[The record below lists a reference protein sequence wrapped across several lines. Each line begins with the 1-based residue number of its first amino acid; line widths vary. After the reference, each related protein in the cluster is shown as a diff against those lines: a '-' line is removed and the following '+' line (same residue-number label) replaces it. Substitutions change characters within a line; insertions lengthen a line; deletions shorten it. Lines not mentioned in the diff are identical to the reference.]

1 MRKIAFYCLL
11 PIMVASCGCS
21 VEPETLDS
29 LRAAVETISNE
40 NSSPSR
46 NADGLLEEHEVI
58 EATFQPPHRDR
69 KDAFAFADGIDV
81 DNEGNTEAS
90 VTNVAVMG
98 FSNVRELQVFLRIDD
113 RIRSLRV
120 GEAFRGIKVVA
131 IREPVVELR
140 MGSLVWTATMFDKTR
155 DLR

>member
-1 MRKIAFYCLL
+1 
-11 PIMVASCGCS
+11 
-21 VEPETLDS
+21 
-29 LRAAVETISNE
+29 
-40 NSSPSR
+40 
-46 NADGLLEEHEVI
+46 
-58 EATFQPPHRDR
+58 
-69 KDAFAFADGIDV
+69 
-81 DNEGNTEAS
+81 
-90 VTNVAVMG
+90 MG